1 MRLQQTIAEWE
12 AENADRIPPNI
23 RELTDRT
30 VQDLISSGI
39 AERVLGPGELARD
52 FRLAN
57 AHGEDIPLAG
67 MLVHG
72 PAVLSFQRGT
82 WCPYARLEFEALN
95 AIVPEL
101 AQRGA
106 TLVGIT
112 PDQPEMTAKFV
123 ARHPL
128 DFEILCDV
136 YSRVARRYR
145 LLFEL
150 PEALIATYREYGADI
165 FACEAKE
172 HCELPMPATYI
183 ITPAGRIHTAFVH
196 ADHRRRTEPGEIL
209 SALDALRARE
219 STATG

>member
-23 RELTDRT
+23 PELTDRA
-30 VQDLISSGI
+30 VQDLIAGGI
-39 AERVLGPGELARD
+39 AERALGPGELARD

-67 MLVHG
+67 MLVRG

-95 AIVPEL
+95 AILPEL

-106 TLVGIT
+106 SLAGIT
-112 PDQPEMTAKFV
+112 PDQPEVTANFI

-150 PEALIATYREYGADI
+150 PEALIAAYREYGADV
-165 FACEAKE
+165 FTCEDE
-172 HCELPMPATYI
+172 ERCELPMPATYI
-183 ITPAGRIHTAFVH
+183 VTPGGRIHAAFVH
-196 ADHRRRTEPGEIL
+196 ADHRQRTEPEEIL
-209 SALDALRARE
+209 SALDALNTRE